1 MCLIVIIAYILLQQL
16 TFTTMLFGLLDVLGG
31 GLGIEAQ
38 IPSLN
43 SPPSMP

>member
-1 MCLIVIIAYILLQQL
+1 
-16 TFTTMLFGLLDVLGG
+16 MLFGLLDDVPGG

-43 SPPSMP
+43 SPPSKP